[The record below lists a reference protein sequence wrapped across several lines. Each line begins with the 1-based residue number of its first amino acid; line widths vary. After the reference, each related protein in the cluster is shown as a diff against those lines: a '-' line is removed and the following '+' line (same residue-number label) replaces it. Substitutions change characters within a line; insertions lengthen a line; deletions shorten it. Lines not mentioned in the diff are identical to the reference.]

1 MARSRRKAARWSKRA
16 SSILNKT
23 LEGRNW
29 IAGDFSVA
37 DAVVFYVEFW
47 ADKLDMTLPK
57 NVLAHYRAMLAR
69 PMVSQVLREEGYRPD
84 TLGQKGPK

>member
-1 MARSRRKAARWSKRA
+1 M
-16 SSILNKT
+16 L
-23 LEGRNW
+23 
-29 IAGDFSVA
+29 
-37 DAVVFYVEFW
+37 FYVEFW
-47 ADKLDMTLPK
+47 ADKLDMALPR